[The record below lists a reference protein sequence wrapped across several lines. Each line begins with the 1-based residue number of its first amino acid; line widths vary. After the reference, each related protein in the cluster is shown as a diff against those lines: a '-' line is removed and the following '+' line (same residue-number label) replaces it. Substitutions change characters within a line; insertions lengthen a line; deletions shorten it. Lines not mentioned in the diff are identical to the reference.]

1 MLKKVMKNTTK
12 TGRKKRTMFQIQVR
26 QISGRGEGITDETI
40 TDISACYDKIYENFS
55 KADQKDKDELVEE
68 LNKIVDELGDNFASG
83 DKDDF
88 IIACTDVNNK
98 TFFVELLVDY
108 GLEVEIN
115 ERVQE

>member
-1 MLKKVMKNTTK
+1 MN
-12 TGRKKRTMFQIQVR
+12 
-26 QISGRGEGITDETI
+26 
-40 TDISACYDKIYENFS
+40 N
-55 KADQKDKDELVEE
+55 
-68 LNKIVDELGDNFASG
+68 IVDDLGNNFASG

-108 GLEVEIN
+108 GLEVEIT